1 MEQAVRLTAAMP
13 LERNDDHKH
22 TEGDN
27 MNVLR
32 VLVVAIA
39 LGAALPLAAAT
50 PNHAF
55 SQSLAQ
61 GYSEIAK
68 FAVAKLHDESGQS
81 YFQNKSDRA
90 QANFPVE
97 PEWPTNWTLAPD
109 LQKDMGR
116 ERESLMAALA
126 RVTAGADP
134 KTGAIA
140 QVNFDCWVALASV
153 PATQKES
160 ARCQNAFRA
169 AMQQLGS

>member
-1 MEQAVRLTAAMP
+1 MKA
-13 LERNDDHKH
+13 
-22 TEGDN
+22 
-27 MNVLR
+27 LR

-39 LGAALPLAAAT
+39 LTAALPLAAAT

-61 GYSEIAK
+61 GYAEIAR
-68 FAVAKLHDESGQS
+68 FAVGKLHDESGQS

-109 LQKDMGR
+109 LQKTMGR
-116 ERESLMAALA
+116 ERDGLMAALG
-126 RVTAGADP
+126 RVSAGADP

-153 PATQKES
+153 PVMQKES
-160 ARCQNAFRA
+160 ARCRSAFRA

>member
-1 MEQAVRLTAAMP
+1 MKAI
-13 LERNDDHKH
+13 
-22 TEGDN
+22 
-27 MNVLR
+27 R

-39 LGAALPLAAAT
+39 LTAALPLAAAT

-55 SQSLAQ
+55 SESLAQ
-61 GYSEIAK
+61 GYAEIAK

-109 LQKDMGR
+109 LQQAMGR
-116 ERESLMAALA
+116 ERDGLMAVLA
-126 RVTAGADP
+126 RVNTGADP
-134 KTGAIA
+134 KTRAIA

-153 PATQKES
+153 PVMQKES
-160 ARCQNAFRA
+160 ARCRSAFRA
-169 AMQQLGS
+169 AMQRLGS

>member
-1 MEQAVRLTAAMP
+1 M
-13 LERNDDHKH
+13 KF
-22 TEGDN
+22 
-27 MNVLR
+27 LR
-32 VLVVAIA
+32 FLVVAIA
-39 LGAALPLAAAT
+39 LTAALPLAAAN

-61 GYSEIAK
+61 GYTEIAK
-68 FAVAKLHDESGQS
+68 FAVANLHDESGQS

-109 LQKDMGR
+109 LQQIMGR
-116 ERESLMAALA
+116 ERDGLMTALA
-126 RVTAGADP
+126 RVDAGADP

-140 QVNFDCWVALASV
+140 QVNFDCWVALSSV
-153 PATQKES
+153 PTMQKES
-160 ARCQNAFRA
+160 TRCRNAFHA

>member
-1 MEQAVRLTAAMP
+1 MNVIRFLVVALMLTAA
-13 LERNDDHKH
+13 
-22 TEGDN
+22 
-27 MNVLR
+27 
-32 VLVVAIA
+32 
-39 LGAALPLAAAT
+39 LPFAAAT
-50 PNHAF
+50 QDHAF
-55 SQSLAQ
+55 SQSLAK
-61 GYSEIAK
+61 GYAEIAR

-116 ERESLMAALA
+116 ERDGLMAALA
-126 RVTAGADP
+126 RVNSGADP

-153 PATQKES
+153 PAMQKES
-160 ARCQNAFRA
+160 ARCRNAFHA